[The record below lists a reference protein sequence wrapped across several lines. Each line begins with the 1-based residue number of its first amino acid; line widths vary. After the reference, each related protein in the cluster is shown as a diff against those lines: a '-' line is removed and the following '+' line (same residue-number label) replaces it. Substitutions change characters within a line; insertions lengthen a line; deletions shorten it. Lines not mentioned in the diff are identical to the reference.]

1 MNIVA
6 GRLWHAVACLSA
18 LLEASSTTPR
28 VPSMSLRRPSHESRL
43 NYSLQP
49 AAYFSLH
56 PCPAFPSPSSQVT
69 DDLPRDVS
77 SMRDENSPAIFR
89 LVSLVSHVSNS
100 WGVKEISR
108 AVWVGAANCVLPAY
122 EERRFIRLVR
132 WRDKRDEAFAPGEPA
147 I

>member
-1 MNIVA
+1 VMNIVA
-6 GRLWHAVACLSA
+6 ARLWHAVACLSA

-56 PCPAFPSPSSQVT
+56 ACPAFPSPASQIT

-77 SMRDENSPAIFR
+77 SMRDDNSPAIFR
-89 LVSLVSHVSNS
+89 LVSLVSHVSS
-100 WGVKEISR
+100 SCQVKEISR
-108 AVWVGAANCVLPAY
+108 AVGVGVADCVLLAY
-122 EERRFIRLVR
+122 AEQYV
-132 WRDKRDEAFAPGEPA
+132 
-147 I
+147 